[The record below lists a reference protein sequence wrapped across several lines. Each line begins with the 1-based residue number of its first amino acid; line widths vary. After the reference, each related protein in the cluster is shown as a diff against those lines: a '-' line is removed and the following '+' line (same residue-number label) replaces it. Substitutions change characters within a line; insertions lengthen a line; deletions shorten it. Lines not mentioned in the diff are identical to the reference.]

1 MKPIE
6 ITIRIDKKFIIK
18 CIKVLLVFAY
28 SFMPLLAEAQPGW
41 VKKATKSVFTLKT
54 FAEDGSLIGSSNG
67 FFTSANGDAVSNYT
81 PFKGASRA
89 VVIDAAGKELPV
101 VSIVGVNDM
110 YDVVKFRVNGKTQP
124 LAISSA
130 TATVGS
136 QAWLLPYHEV
146 KNVPAGIVRKAET
159 FLGEYNYYTVALTM
173 PANTVSCPLINQQGE
188 VIGLMQQPATDK
200 DTLNYAVSAR
210 FADSL
215 KISGFGMNESTLLE
229 TKIKKELPDNI
240 KEAVLA
246 LYMAQ
251 TRQDSA
257 AYVALIEDFIQKFPN
272 AADGYMYRAQLEAG
286 ANNFA
291 AADRDMEIAI
301 KNATQKDD
309 AHYNYARLIYNKNIF
324 QADAAYDKW
333 TLDKALEEVRMANS
347 FNPQSMYRQ
356 TEGNIL
362 FAQKKYAEAY
372 DIFNELSNTNLKSAE
387 LYFSAARCKE
397 MLQDTTSML
406 ALMDSTM
413 NMFSKPYLKEA
424 APYLWSRAQA
434 RLQAKKFREAIA
446 DMNDYEELMKANVND
461 NFYHIRHQAEI
472 EGRLYQQ
479 ALNDITRAIV
489 MNPKETYYYAEKASL
504 EIRVGLYDNAIATAK
519 ESLSVDANDSDG
531 YLFLGVAQCL
541 KGNKK
546 EGIQNLQKAKEMG
559 NLQADNLIEKYK

>member
-1 MKPIE
+1 
-6 ITIRIDKKFIIK
+6 
-18 CIKVLLVFAY
+18 
-28 SFMPLLAEAQPGW
+28 
-41 VKKATKSVFTLKT
+41 
-54 FAEDGSLIGSSNG
+54 
-67 FFTSANGDAVSNYT
+67 
-81 PFKGASRA
+81 
-89 VVIDAAGKELPV
+89 
-101 VSIVGVNDM
+101 
-110 YDVVKFRVNGKTQP
+110 
-124 LAISSA
+124 
-130 TATVGS
+130 
-136 QAWLLPYHEV
+136 
-146 KNVPAGIVRKAET
+146 
-159 FLGEYNYYTVALTM
+159 
-173 PANTVSCPLINQQGE
+173 
-188 VIGLMQQPATDK
+188 
-200 DTLNYAVSAR
+200 
-210 FADSL
+210 
-215 KISGFGMNESTLLE
+215 
-229 TKIKKELPDNI
+229 
-240 KEAVLA
+240 
-246 LYMAQ
+246 
-251 TRQDSA
+251 
-257 AYVALIEDFIQKFPN
+257 
-272 AADGYMYRAQLEAG
+272 MYRAQLEAG

-347 FNPQSMYRQ
+347 FNPQPMYRQ

-406 ALMDSTM
+406 ALMDSAM

>member
-1 MKPIE
+1 MN
-6 ITIRIDKKFIIK
+6 KKFNFK
-18 CIKVLLVFAY
+18 AIKVLFAIILCC
-28 SFMPLLAEAQPGW
+28 SPLLADAQPGW

-67 FFTSANGDAVSNYT
+67 FFTGTNGEAVSNYT
-81 PFKGASRA
+81 PFKGAARA
-89 VVIDAAGKELPV
+89 VVIDASGKELPV
-101 VSIVGVNDM
+101 VSIIGVNDM
-110 YDVVKFRVNGKTQP
+110 YDVAKFRVNGKTQP
-124 LAISSA
+124 LAISS
-130 TATVGS
+130 TSATVGS

-146 KNVPAGIVRKAET
+146 KNVPVGAVRKAET
-159 FLGEYNYYTVALTM
+159 FQGEYTYYTVALAM
-173 PANTVSCPLINQQGE
+173 PANTVSCPLINQAGE
-188 VIGLMQQPATDK
+188 VIGLMQQPATEK

-215 KISGFGMNESTLLE
+215 RISGFGMNESTLLQ

-257 AYVALIEDFIQKFPN
+257 AYVALVEDFIQKFPH
-272 AADGYMYRAQLEAG
+272 AADGYMYRAQLRA
-286 ANNFA
+286 AQNDFA
-291 AADRDMEIAI
+291 AADRDMETAI
-301 KNATQKDD
+301 KNAAQKDD
-309 AHYNYARLIYNKNIF
+309 AHYNYARMIYNKMIF
-324 QADAAYDKW
+324 QVDKAYDKW
-333 TLDKALEEVRMANS
+333 TFDKALEEVRTAYAL
-347 FNPQSMYRQ
+347 NPQLMYRQ
-356 TEGNIL
+356 MEANIL
-362 FAQKKYAEAY
+362 FGQKKFAEAY
-372 DIFNELSNTNLKSAE
+372 DIYNDLSGTNLKSAE

-397 MLQDTTSML
+397 MLQDTTAML
-406 ALMDSTM
+406 ALMDSAMATF
-413 NMFSKPYLKEA
+413 NKPYLKEA
-424 APYLWSRAQA
+424 GPYLWSRAQA

-461 NFYHIRHQAEI
+461 NFYYIRHQAEI

-489 MNPKETYYYAEKASL
+489 MNPKETFYYAEKASL

-519 ESLSVDANDSDG
+519 ESLAVDNSDSDG

>member
-1 MKPIE
+1 MMK
-6 ITIRIDKKFIIK
+6 K
-18 CIKVLLVFAY
+18 KVLLILLAV
-28 SFMPLLAEAQPGW
+28 MPLMVSAQPSW

-146 KNVPAGIVRKAET
+146 KSVPAGTVRKAET
-159 FLGEYNYYTVALTM
+159 FQGEYNYYTVALTM

-200 DTLNYAVSAR
+200 DTLNYAISAR

-215 KISGFGMNESTLLE
+215 KISGFGMNESTLLA
-229 TKIKKELPDNI
+229 TKIKKELPDDV

-251 TRQDSA
+251 SRQDSA
-257 AYVALIEDFIQKFPN
+257 AYVALVEDFIKKFPTSS
-272 AADGYMYRAQLEAG
+272 DGYLYRAQLKTA
-286 ANNFA
+286 AHDFA
-291 AADRDMEIAI
+291 AADKDMEMAI
-301 KNATQKDD
+301 KYAQQKDD
-309 AHYNYARLIYNKNIF
+309 AHYNYARMIYNKMIF
-324 QADAAYDKW
+324 LADVPYDKW
-333 TLDKALEEVRMANS
+333 TFDKALDEVRMANTI
-347 FNPQSMYRQ
+347 NPQPMYRQ
-356 TEGNIL
+356 TEANIL

-372 DIFNELSNTNLKSAE
+372 DIYTELTNTNLKGAE

-397 MLQDTTSML
+397 MLKDTTSML
-406 ALMDSTM
+406 ALMDSTV
-413 NMFSKPYLKEA
+413 NTFSKPYLKEA
-424 APYLWSRAQA
+424 APYLWARAQA
-434 RLQAKKFREAIA
+434 RLQAKKFREAIN
-446 DMNDYEELMKANVND
+446 DLNDYEELMKAEVND
-461 NFYHIRHQAEI
+461 NFYYIRHQAEI
-472 EGRLYQQ
+472 DGRLYQQ

-489 MNPKETYYYAEKASL
+489 MNPKETFYYAEKASL